1 LITRLRR
8 QRRYETGDFCWVGL
22 ATSNPGAAQAFY
34 TGLFGRTGETLAA
47 GSAGMFTILH
57 REAASNGALD
67 QGDLANF
74 SGSLVLRKNLDA
86 G

>member
-1 LITRLRR
+1 
-8 QRRYETGDFCWVGL
+8 
-22 ATSNPGAAQAFY
+22 
-34 TGLFGRTGETLAA
+34 
-47 GSAGMFTILH
+47 MFTILH